1 MFIFMIVEKQTR
13 AYLRAI
19 PGLPIERQREMAAD
33 AGCIVYEFGEHKK
46 MDARQAWARSLREGD
61 TAWLPSLLSLILP
74 PDNRPERYRPTSD
87 LAAILAELCA
97 RRVEIVDAK
106 ARVSTRDPTAWANH
120 VRLTME
126 RASQGE
132 RSRAALR
139 RSVKKAQAA
148 RMPGV
153 VARWL
158 ADAKAKDR
166 LAAQRVWT
174 SVLYSNDV
182 DAAAALPPELAQL
195 SGGTL
200 RKILGPRRPGDKR
213 AGGRP
218 RKTR

>member
-1 MFIFMIVEKQTR
+1 MFMYMVIEKQIR

-46 MDARQAWARSLREGD
+46 LDVRQAWARSLREGD
-61 TAWLPSLLSLILP
+61 TAWLPSLLSLVLP
-74 PDNRPERYRPTSD
+74 PDKRPERYRPTSD

-97 RRVEIVDAK
+97 RGVIIVDAK
-106 ARVSTRDPTAWANH
+106 ARISSRHPTAWANH
-120 VRLTME
+120 VKLTME

-132 RSRAALR
+132 RSRAAIR
-139 RSVKKAQAA
+139 RSIKRAQAA
-148 RMPGV
+148 RMPGI

-158 ADAKAKDR
+158 ADAKSKDR

-174 SVLYSNDV
+174 SVLYQSDV
-182 DAAAALPPELAQL
+182 DAAAALPPELAGL

-218 RKTR
+218 RKT